1 MCADL
6 LLLRCP
12 ADVTPAQLLGDT
24 LVNTTI
30 AILAYHYLPDQFYT
44 EVRLFMRR
52 LPLHKG
58 ASTCLMQLCC
68 PSPAKLSLRHGCSRT
83 NDTVLPNPAR

>member
-1 MCADL
+1 MQTCADL
-6 LLLRCP
+6 LLLRCH

-30 AILAYHYLPDQFYT
+30 AILAYHYLPDHLFT

-52 LPLHKG
+52 LPLRNGTSICH
-58 ASTCLMQLCC
+58 MQLRM
-68 PSPAKLSLRHGCSRT
+68 P
-83 NDTVLPNPAR
+83 